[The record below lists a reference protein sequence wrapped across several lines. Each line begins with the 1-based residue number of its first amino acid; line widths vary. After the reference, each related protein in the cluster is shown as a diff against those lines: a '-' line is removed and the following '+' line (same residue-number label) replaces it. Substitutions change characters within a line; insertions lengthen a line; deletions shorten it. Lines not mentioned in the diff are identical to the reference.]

1 MILKDNRKKVK
12 YMNKIN
18 EYELQANV
26 CGQQITVPVTVE
38 NEKDKRESTND
49 IFKSYAAK
57 LK

>member
-1 MILKDNRKKVK
+1 
-12 YMNKIN
+12 MNKIK